1 MVSSSDYLIWDV
13 MSTLCYTK
21 THTLNR
27 CCNNAL
33 HCPVGKALW
42 PASGRRRRPI
52 RPQAGSYVGLTRR
65 LVGARLRATRRLN
78 DKDRP
83 W

>member
-33 HCPVGKALW
+33 DAV
-42 PASGRRRRPI
+42 
-52 RPQAGSYVGLTRR
+52 
-65 LVGARLRATRRLN
+65 
-78 DKDRP
+78 
-83 W
+83 